1 MDAGVAIAYGHS
13 IAGPAWAAIPFT
25 SAEPPLAYLLLKAG
39 RKKAHKAQKERRGF
53 EYETEIVLLCF
64 HFVPFVPF
72 CG

>member
-1 MDAGVAIAYGHS
+1 VAIACGHS

-39 RKKAHKAQKERRGF
+39 HKKAHKEQKMTEEEF
-53 EYETEIVLLCF
+53 ENEADITNQELDS
-64 HFVPFVPF
+64 HFVFFVPF